1 MAQRWSVKE
10 DYIVCKYTYEK
21 KAMALYEEGYAELSL
36 ILKENGFPARSQVA
50 ITKRVREY
58 ICLFLGE
65 QSPYLNEQI
74 SSVFSTFMERL
85 QNRDMQGRI
94 KSYIKETYNPAAAN
108 DEVIDSSLA
117 SSFNLNGALATENY
131 IHTLDFNETFPMVL
145 QKFLDKKGFKKYTE
159 VYRPIEMKQDTFSSI
174 LRGKY
179 DYVDKKNV
187 LKLCIGLKLNLE
199 EAEELMASAGYTF
212 SPAIMV
218 DVVIKAC
225 IVNRCYSPV
234 LVDIELYDN
243 GIKKTF
249 FC

>member
-1 MAQRWSVKE
+1 MIKICLCRTFS
-10 DYIVCKYTYEK
+10 YLEK
-21 KAMALYEEGYAELSL
+21 
-36 ILKENGFPARSQVA
+36 NGFPARSQVA

-65 QSPYLNEQI
+65 PSHYLNEQI
-74 SSVFSTFMERL
+74 SSVFSSFMERQ
-85 QNRDMQGRI
+85 QNRGLQENI
-94 KSYIKETYNPAAAN
+94 KSYIKENYNPNVSAN
-108 DEVIDSSLA
+108 EMIDSSLA
-117 SSFNLNGALATENY
+117 SSLNLNGALATENY

-199 EAEELMASAGYTF
+199 EAEELMASAGLST
-212 SPAIMV
+212 
-218 DVVIKAC
+218 VIIPFPYLSLKH
-225 IVNRCYSPV
+225 ILPLTIQFQVGKSNNP
-234 LVDIELYDN
+234 LP
-243 GIKKTF
+243 
-249 FC
+249 